1 MFTQILSLS
10 IKRQQMQYARVHS
23 AVRLPSGAALSEL
36 SFYASKDPDE
46 IISFYDMLPPS
57 LLRVHSVAANLRNSL
72 RMTIICDSAIAKD
85 KYQVQF
91 YE

>member
-1 MFTQILSLS
+1 
-10 IKRQQMQYARVHS
+10 MQYARVHS

-46 IISFYDMLPPS
+46 IISFYDTLPPS
-57 LLRVHSVAANLRNSL
+57 LLCIRSVAANLRNGL
-72 RMTIICDSAIAKD
+72 RMTIVHDSAVAED